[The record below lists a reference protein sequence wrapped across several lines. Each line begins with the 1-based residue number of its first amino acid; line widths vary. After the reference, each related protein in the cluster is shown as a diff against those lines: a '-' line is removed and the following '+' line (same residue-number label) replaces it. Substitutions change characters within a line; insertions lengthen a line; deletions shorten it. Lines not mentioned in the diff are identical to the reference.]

1 MSSRQR
7 LAVTPRRLIN
17 TKLVRPAGLE
27 PARPKARDFKSRA
40 STNFA
45 MGARLGRHFPSSH
58 AGATMASAARTG
70 SSRGF
75 IEGPERC
82 GKSAGPCHHLDT
94 ATREHPS

>member
-1 MSSRQR
+1 
-7 LAVTPRRLIN
+7 
-17 TKLVRPAGLE
+17 
-27 PARPKARDFKSRA
+27 
-40 STNFA
+40 

-82 GKSAGPCHHLDT
+82 GKSVGACHHLDT

>member
-70 SSRGF
+70 SSSRLLKSGSYFGF
-75 IEGPERC
+75 DFPIGNFAAPTPAR
-82 GKSAGPCHHLDT
+82 HV
-94 ATREHPS
+94 